1 MNCRVFVGSLIILLA
16 SLLEAQTAHSNKIAH
31 LELKRNQAFA
41 KGHVGGESHDQY
53 SIFLTKGAD
62 VRIQLRSPENAAEF
76 LFSTGPSFRGAEQVR
91 FGVADENI
99 RSWTGTIPAS
109 RKYYIYVT
117 AYPES
122 EYQLS
127 VTSR

>member
-1 MNCRVFVGSLIILLA
+1 MSCRVFVSSLLVLLA
-16 SLLEAQTAHSNKIAH
+16 SILEGQTSHPNKIAH
-31 LELKRNQAFA
+31 LELKRNQALA
-41 KGHVGGESHDQY
+41 NGHVGGESHDQY

-62 VRIQLRSPENAAEF
+62 ITIQLRSPKNAAEF
-76 LFSTGPSFRGAEQVR
+76 LFSTSEPFRGAEQVR
-91 FGVADENI
+91 FGVADESI

-117 AYPES
+117 AYPDS
-122 EYQLS
+122 DYQLI